1 MSRVD
6 DLYPTAR
13 GDELMWIASQRLT
26 PLRLAA
32 LGAALF
38 REMCRAQLHELPRPF
53 KRQALR
59 EMSQA
64 MARLA
69 YDLRQ
74 MDETPHSK
82 EARLCE
88 IEAAHICRRW
98 QALCADMHPIFTPLT
113 RLAPGVAEYG
123 RDAYGFPL
131 GEPAENWPK
140 PRPFLALAPQPNND
154 NDHDP
159 QAA

>member
-6 DLYPTAR
+6 DLAQTAR
-13 GDELMWIASQRLT
+13 GDELMWIVSMRLT

-32 LGAALF
+32 LGAAMF
-38 REMCRAQLHELPRPF
+38 RDLCRTQLRELPRPI

-59 EMSQA
+59 EMSQD

-74 MDETPHSK
+74 MDETPHSR

-88 IEAAHICRRW
+88 VEAAQICRRW
-98 QALCADMHPIFTPLT
+98 QALCADMHPLFTPLAH
-113 RLAPGVAEYG
+113 LAPGVAEYG

-131 GEPAENWPK
+131 GPPAENWPK
-140 PRPFLALAPQPNND
+140 QRPFLRTVPHDND
-154 NDHDP
+154 NDHP
-159 QAA
+159 EAE